1 MKQNKINFDES
12 IQLTEGAFE
21 FEALNHASNY
31 RKALVAEFIPWLKG
45 SLIEVG
51 AGIGQMTGE
60 LLGKTDNIS
69 VVEPNPN
76 FCEQFRERF
85 PEIDCL
91 PGFFDEKPETHPD
104 AIISVN
110 VLEHIKDD
118 EIELGNYARSLS
130 KNNGALCLFVPARME
145 IYAQIDSDFGHY
157 RRYTKKELR
166 EKLER
171 AGFKIEKLHYYGFAG
186 YFAWLIVFRIL
197 KKRTFNTGS
206 VKLFDRFIF
215 PIVNFIERHICRP
228 PIGQSLIA
236 VARAQKKG

>member
-1 MKQNKINFDES
+1 MKQPEINFDES

-31 RKALVAEFIPWLKG
+31 RKALIAEFIPWLKG

-60 LLGKTDNIS
+60 LLGKTDHIS

-76 FCEQFRERF
+76 FCKQFALRF
-85 PEIDCL
+85 PQIDCF
-91 PGFFDEKPETHPD
+91 PDIFSERPESHPD
-104 AIISVN
+104 AIVSIN
-110 VLEHIKDD
+110 VLEHIKED
-118 EIELGNYARSLS
+118 EAELASYAKSLS
-130 KNNGALCLFVPARME
+130 KNSGALCLFVPARME

-166 EKLER
+166 EKLEK

-186 YFAWLIVFRIL
+186 YFAWLLVFRMM
-197 KKRTFNTGS
+197 KRRTFNTGS
-206 VKLFDRFIF
+206 VKLFDRLIF
-215 PIVNFIERHICRP
+215 PIVNSIERHICRP

-236 VARAQKKG
+236 VARSCAER